1 MYSNNIISIFA
12 LNTFFMPDPI
22 VPAFTSFEEFEKF
35 NRQNPNQQIT
45 PQGASTSRGGQYSDF
60 KSGNSAFSVDAYTRK
75 RKEEVARAALEEEM
89 ARQEEEQEKIAIATA
104 KHQKEKIEQERLAL
118 EGLRE
123 EYATQ
128 EAQKLVEKKEALDA
142 GESIDKID
150 IVERQNRYE
159 NQLKNYKKLVTD
171 NPDAFN
177 EESKTIQEVEQL
189 LLEKK
194 SEGISPDWYEGFY
207 GPFSPEMWSSIK
219 GVGKTINEAFSSSP
233 TNTGIKAAIDAYTNS
248 NSTTGKEIGA
258 INSTLNFVTEAITS
272 PFNTLANFGDA
283 NKAQKALESLPQEKQ
298 DRYNQARETL
308 RKVNSPVIYSEI
320 KKWDEIIG
328 DLLKERKER
337 EYSIESSDYY
347 RLNSALHK
355 ARTSRKRLKDLYE
368 DNTDLSLSTIY
379 KEQFANNIL
388 DVSSIFYSDKIE
400 GNGQYLLFPNINSQI
415 AELAH
420 GGSMMGRT
428 LTEKVEDYKKKNNIT
443 EMTEEDYKNLQS
455 GMSNVDALLL
465 ETEIG
470 DSNAKQYVDQLG
482 SFSYK
487 TQIAAADSFGMIMS
501 FAGGSRISKG
511 IFSGLRR
518 VKYGKNA
525 LRVTKEVQKRLDL
538 IAARNMLGASSRFA
552 KPLGAGLNMGRRLAK
567 EATSVVAS
575 GVIDPT
581 FINEEIKSKGL
592 GWIRNN
598 EGAIIAGLGGRAYV
612 DYNIDLLKKQKKDHE
627 NFVDSV
633 GNPESLTGDKRD
645 AYEKSLVLLGR
656 KQKQKEEDY
665 TFDEMLENY
674 ELADTAVISDVLRG
688 FVQIG
693 TEKFAEI
700 YTSKA
705 LKGTGNLIS
714 KGLGKN
720 SKVKYLT
727 DKLRETRLTYN
738 SSSLGSLHKE
748 FNNISRKLFK
758 VDGQQVI
765 NSYPTEVVEEYIA
778 EGMQSLISFTRSGKE
793 GRDSLKQFGKMAFG
807 STDFAVD
814 VVAQT
819 ALTKGIFGGMGASGV
834 AGGYM
839 HSRIRSFKMK
849 QREATIRD
857 LNNKLASEQNP
868 DVRKKI
874 QANLNRVKKL
884 QKSSLEN
891 KTIFGKTNMVGRAI
905 GASSD
910 AVKARIDNMNAM
922 DSLLK
927 SLNKSGSLDQ
937 DTIDKLSLLDGTL
950 TSNSEFSREI
960 KELEKRG
967 KHKEAA
973 ELKNM
978 RMHTLIDNAIK
989 TDSVKD
995 LKASLSQSLNKVGSN
1010 NGSAIRAINN
1020 TIQTLEK
1027 VENHLAEF
1035 GETTRGKLG
1044 ATMIVNQELYK
1055 GWIQQNKEGRALM
1068 EVETIDDEFGDF
1080 YNQGDYGD
1088 LSYSDASLILN
1099 SLDNPFSEV
1108 DQKEKYESFEKL
1120 VNDFSTQ
1127 AKRTNSLGKY
1137 SASMFN
1143 ENQMSISLK
1152 ESARAYR
1159 QIINPTDQE
1168 VLAEK
1173 FMADNEGAFISFMK
1187 KNPKTF
1193 YKEGQLEEFLEEKFD
1208 DFGKLTTETQ
1218 EILSSD
1224 YRKIVLS
1231 QKSLLDKQVKDL
1243 HQSENAQTAKD
1254 QLETDSD
1261 VVLDEADKG
1270 VSETL
1275 EETKEVISENSQTG
1289 EVNEVDKIAELE
1301 SRKQEAKNNPVSE
1314 PESYAKAVDEY
1325 KQTELGGSEDAKTK
1339 KDNLVKQAQTKEG
1352 RAFVENK
1359 VAQLNYNED
1368 GTITV
1373 YRSGTIQ
1380 EGHNPATTDKKTAE
1394 LISSEREKQGLSSDI
1409 VEIKVQPTDISAIV
1423 PGIESE
1429 VLIRVDKNNA
1439 KRIKENT
1446 KKEQKTKEQLLSEKT
1461 KVEEE
1466 LIAIE
1471 KSLAFNKKAFAEG
1484 TYPFADSVFKDDV
1497 KKKEAKIKNLKWQLK
1512 KYNAEIAALN
1522 SKPTQQTKNTQQ
1534 TQNEAVED
1542 DPLKGMPFDTES
1554 DEMIDLGDIP
1564 RDSNPIVEKFKKDI
1578 KVIAAYFRTK
1588 GEKTSITFEDVFNMM
1603 VVNEENPGELLNMF
1617 TFASLQQA
1625 YEEIHTKAKSKSPAF
1640 RQGEIKM
1647 LENRLKKI
1655 FDKRVQNPKQE
1666 HVNLKAQTYSHVPLG
1681 TQTAKKETTSE
1692 FKAKQR
1698 QENTL
1703 GLEEQPQMVGE
1714 QKSGRIPRLG
1724 FLGLAFK
1731 RFLEKGVVITR
1742 TTDYFNLQLPDI
1754 DGRWDRVDPRPLL
1767 HPDTPNSFEVGV
1779 EIASE
1784 DSWDR
1789 IPVATEVKDEAGN
1802 PEYISFKNWVKE
1814 KESKD
1819 PNFRNTQE
1827 FFDKVPIYAT
1837 MDGKKVSF
1845 IHDQD
1850 WFNGYSVSAP
1860 FENEGDSYI
1869 HPRDAMNN
1877 VSWAYH
1883 INQAKKRNGEL
1894 RAKILQGKD
1903 PLRKLKVN
1911 KLQDKNVLNFIPTEE
1926 SDLIPLIQANPQA
1939 DLHVTTQNGRENFI
1953 NNHPKLKT
1961 GEWELTNKKDS
1972 TFEGVTGHTF
1982 ALFRVGSRIN
1992 DKGVKVKTYQAVKLH
2007 RQFAHNPNTDSEIE
2021 SVLRAFGMHT
2031 ALNKKARN
2039 KISKEFEYST
2049 ESARKQNNTLGR
2061 KYNKTLSTND
2071 GFINYFSMFFKITPK
2086 GVKKVDTELKRK
2098 KINDEYKAL
2107 IKKGLSSEEA
2117 QLQAVSKVDAEYKN
2131 NRGTNY
2137 LPVAMILEEA
2147 MSITNPI
2154 KRKEFLNEH
2163 LAQTTRAV
2171 DLQQNTKVAHISDTG
2186 VQDTGQTYKDYLMTT
2201 FQTSLKAFDMSTGNE
2216 ASVYS
2221 PVIQTIIEIEDESE
2235 STVNEEVTP
2244 TETEKVKPEVKPEKK
2259 TEEQH
2264 LAELQEAFSSQS
2276 TAPQGD
2282 VFIDHISGITY
2293 VANEEGQYIEVKDKA
2308 PKTEELQ
2315 KEEKEERTEVLEIEQ
2330 FVEDFLKTDID
2341 SHLEEDEM
2349 ITIGELEDM
2358 FQGTIAEVPYAKAR
2372 SFISLIQNTLTRK
2385 SDFRDKL
2392 SNRSIKII
2400 RAVAKRRVQLHSAPI
2415 IKKIEANL
2423 ESLQQL
2429 ENPTKR
2435 NLATIKALQQ
2445 NLAYFK
2451 ASVDSFE
2458 EFFKV
2463 ALEKSVSETDIDT
2476 SDYDS
2481 SSETEEI
2488 EKNYSK
2494 ESVEE
2499 TVKSRA
2505 TGKLKTLLSGI
2516 PQYNSKGEIS
2526 YGYGGVPNYLS
2537 LDDAYN
2543 LVLKALSI
2551 GVDPKADFDYLIT
2564 KLGATD
2570 NPSLNEIIKR
2580 LKNSDGQ
2587 LKNQFVVNTTMHS
2600 LTSRFLMFDVDYNGK
2615 TSLKVY
2621 DTNSSTTKRAVVDR
2635 WKDNVLSTKLYD
2647 ELGNF
2652 NSVHA
2657 QSLLKRF
2664 ADFSMDF
2671 DEVGQGQ
2678 LRKFLEDLGIEMH
2691 DKAWESIL
2699 NVGVTSGTKS
2709 YNLRQMFDSTKKG
2722 EKDLSLFT
2730 KINEFLQKGINNPE
2744 DYSSI
2749 GTNIFDDIS
2758 GLSSGLAQLEAEY
2771 NPELISTV
2779 FRDSGKTISTLVP
2792 PKFITDEVSKILE
2805 SANGDNKYI
2814 DEITQFPYSG
2824 NSLILQALVENPEFR
2839 DYYGVNHMSL
2849 TALKDR
2855 NKRTTGEKKYNEL
2868 DASETLMTALGFFQ
2882 DRKTST
2888 FSEKKEIDG
2897 IKVRMG
2903 QMMNQTMSDK
2913 STALSSGTVIYDIL
2927 SDLEEH
2933 FSMDIKS
2940 GLVTGLSDKLL
2951 SVMFDRV
2958 VSNQVLKIL
2967 DMHQRTTG
2975 STIKSYDK
2983 ASTLFIDIPGLNSL
2997 QIDGVNLVEYLYNVA
3012 KDNPLGGIDE
3022 NAVLEKIEE
3031 PVKALLSKIVNNE
3044 VENKIEVMQKFGV
3057 KKKGNSMID
3066 DKYIQ
3071 EHLKK
3076 PNASNPEVMKIAL
3089 YDFVFNDM
3097 IFKSEMN
3104 KLFISDLA
3112 LYHKHKFPEGKNIYQ
3127 LSTKEYVAMSKET
3140 GVNVGKRLALLI
3152 APGRKIASSTQK
3164 YEQIFLEDPVDISE
3178 NMSYLI
3184 KLFHPDKEEKLQS
3197 LLRTYIEEPS
3207 KENYNAFEKIAP
3219 EIAGYLQ
3226 LESADAQEYTTV
3238 GEHLNV
3244 MYLSGKLSEDEY
3256 NNLKTAYETGGFNSL
3271 TKEEKKIVL
3280 QPVKPVYTGIHND
3293 VEQGVRRVVY
3303 IKSSSIPLLPE
3314 LTKGTELDNLRVQME
3329 KLEEKGNFVRASY
3342 QTANKIG
3349 ASINTVDIRDPES
3362 LALINLENS
3371 GVTMTL
3377 DRSNFKIQQDVPHK
3391 SSKAKQDKV
3400 SMGTQIFKLLLGDGV
3415 LDVEGDVFPYKGK
3428 MISAEELKKNF
3439 NESFS
3444 IIYDNS
3450 YNSLLEEL
3458 GFLDGQGGDNPAFN
3472 DRIFKRNLSDLLK
3485 KEAETRGYDLKSV
3498 AGLELNKQGEFEIPL
3513 WLSSDSNRF
3522 ESLLNSIITN
3532 RIMQFKLPGN
3542 GFVAASENGTKF
3554 KKEFNDL
3561 SDSDKNDIIYLDGW
3575 NGVELKGTTDDNGEM
3590 KSAQIMIESKFKD
3603 SEGNLIDLF
3612 EQYNKVTKEG
3622 RYIFRDEQ
3630 GILRLKEGAID
3641 SELFNMFSFRTPTS
3655 GHVSSSSIEIVGILP
3670 STAGD
3675 QMVVPKNFTKQK
3687 GLDFDVD
3694 KETAYMLN
3702 HYLDTDENIQAINDA
3717 YREALQD
3724 LKYEDYSID
3733 PYIENFIFDQTNLS
3747 HTISE
3752 RDVRF
3757 TGYNI
3762 PKRKRPLIYKL
3773 ARIIAF
3779 EKDTTEDRKKKIEKL
3794 HKGLGELFGEDY
3806 IQDSQIIKDELIAQ
3820 INLDPKQY
3828 DKVLKQLIE
3837 DFSTRKAPIDEF
3849 IKNTQKKRFSKK
3861 VAKKIETKIAENDF
3875 IRTHLA
3881 VAKSPSTEIQK
3892 KFNKILSMSYA
3903 GSQAA
3908 KIEELNNEGNEAKL
3922 LAKIAAKHKVKTG
3935 KSMSDEA
3942 QIAAL
3947 EEQES
3952 LFTLLSHDYQK
3963 DKMDLGAVGKGA
3975 IGVYSVAITFASQ
3988 LQQAYGKTGMNKE
4001 EFTIGNY
4008 TSTSLGAVNT
4018 INPEKEAV
4026 DYSTADML
4034 GEKQNTS
4041 TDNEKEQILGRVG
4054 VDEISITAD
4063 AHGSLR
4069 GFGKDENGNSIM
4081 YQLLSQPIVKEF
4093 NKRLKESRGLLG
4105 DFIKEEDLINEI
4117 LEENGFDLVFVDIK
4131 NTDIGPAFFKRG
4143 DKKYLNP
4150 LPLGSSELTGNIMV
4164 DGIASGNTTQET
4176 QGEALKTYF
4185 ELLREGRSYIGKISS
4200 LNSNELGKSA
4210 VGVRVKRNK
4219 LIRTLSDEKMIPLF
4233 GEKVEYGTPGAF
4245 SFQKEVFG
4253 RVVSVGVMPTT
4264 PQGKIAIG
4272 GILAYEKLFS
4282 GLFPF
4287 SNEAVASQLDYV
4299 LSVMNVSEE
4308 YRSDE
4313 KYEEVFREMKKY
4325 IFSRVENNIISRNP
4339 NQVRRELMV
4348 DTSEN
4353 TSLSTYIKTVLK
4365 GKDRKYAKGVSA
4377 LLDNALVGKKLK
4389 YIVGKNEEEVSRIVY
4404 ENANSENIDEREL
4417 YEALPALVINDHPL
4431 PPKNGLPYSTKEL
4444 AEDLIRYSF
4453 LEGGIQEANQFMKF
4467 IPVELLSYFGR
4478 DNKSVSDAFQEVD
4491 KKKIDATFFTE
4502 LLKRFPKQYFQNNPA
4517 SAQKISTN
4525 KIVSNDGRILVT
4537 KFKKGEEKPIFYQV
4551 KDTKRNIQLFE
4562 LIDGGPNYRRVST
4575 MSTKRISQYNPNGE
4589 ALDVRANAEEN
4600 YTNSLDL
4607 IPESLKNLYESIEQG
4622 VSVKEM
4628 LESIMPLLIDEDVD
4642 KANFVEQLIKYVQ
4655 DGKVIF
4661 TESVGFMSTSA
4672 AGDVKINP
4680 LVFLK
4685 KAAINPSYVLDTL
4698 LHETI
4703 HTTTTRKIRE
4713 YFDVVNREYILK
4725 PGIKNV
4731 PSFVTDMIVLHN
4743 ESKKAVESY
4752 ILDNYDVSTEDVQA
4766 VKNMLGNRSVNVTTE
4781 LKNLFPD
4788 KNQEE
4793 LYKVVGL
4800 LYSVINPAEMMS
4812 NLMNDKTYFDILK
4825 NTKYKNTT
4833 DTLLD
4838 RIKEFFIE
4846 AVQNLFPDIKE
4857 GTLAKA
4863 VINNMFET
4871 MSEQYTALDK
4881 LNSQDEMIDIKKEE
4895 SKEEDSGM
4903 NTGIIFR
4910 RKEFEYKIEGFKDF
4924 VDNQSDEIIDIGS
4937 ENSYTFEETN
4947 SGQSV
4952 EDLIEYEDWADMT
4965 TAERNKFKE
4974 CN

>member
-1 MYSNNIISIFA
+1 MFTSKEAKQEHENNVQRDVENLKLLSKKQIKTVENLQELLKELQKDENLKEEYGVTNIDELLAELVNEEFVNKLKAKKFKGNESFFDKIVSYIVKLLGLNVSAYDIVYESLETLVENSSVDALSGSMQRVGKSASSNSATELSQLKKRLNELNKEINQIKTKYQAQRDA
-12 LNTFFMPDPI
+12 LNPKPTQQTSEVEKKGTINVYWGGKNSSKPKNHPERILSNLAERKFTWKGREYGSVEHAYQSNKSGTFDQATYGKYERIGGYGSKIRGKGTVAEMKAADSLGLMKQL
-22 VPAFTSFEEFEKF
+22 VVESFK
-35 NRQNPNQQIT
+35 QNPNSEAAKVLMKYENFTHNTNQLIDQ
-45 PQGASTSRGGQYSDF
+45 
-60 KSGNSAFSVDAYTRK
+60 AF
-75 RKEEVARAALEEEM
+75 
-89 ARQEEEQEKIAIATA
+89 
-104 KHQKEKIEQERLAL
+104 L
-118 EGLRE
+118 EGLKL
-123 EYATQ
+123 
-128 EAQKLVEKKEALDA
+128 AQK
-142 GESIDKID
+142 
-150 IVERQNRYE
+150 
-159 NQLKNYKKLVTD
+159 
-171 NPDAFN
+171 
-177 EESKTIQEVEQL
+177 
-189 LLEKK
+189 
-194 SEGISPDWYEGFY
+194 
-207 GPFSPEMWSSIK
+207 
-219 GVGKTINEAFSSSP
+219 
-233 TNTGIKAAIDAYTNS
+233 
-248 NSTTGKEIGA
+248 
-258 INSTLNFVTEAITS
+258 TL
-272 PFNTLANFGDA
+272 
-283 NKAQKALESLPQEKQ
+283 
-298 DRYNQARETL
+298 
-308 RKVNSPVIYSEI
+308 
-320 KKWDEIIG
+320 
-328 DLLKERKER
+328 
-337 EYSIESSDYY
+337 
-347 RLNSALHK
+347 
-355 ARTSRKRLKDLYE
+355 
-368 DNTDLSLSTIY
+368 
-379 KEQFANNIL
+379 
-388 DVSSIFYSDKIE
+388 
-400 GNGQYLLFPNINSQI
+400 
-415 AELAH
+415 
-420 GGSMMGRT
+420 
-428 LTEKVEDYKKKNNIT
+428 
-443 EMTEEDYKNLQS
+443 
-455 GMSNVDALLL
+455 
-465 ETEIG
+465 
-470 DSNAKQYVDQLG
+470 
-482 SFSYK
+482 
-487 TQIAAADSFGMIMS
+487 
-501 FAGGSRISKG
+501 
-511 IFSGLRR
+511 
-518 VKYGKNA
+518 
-525 LRVTKEVQKRLDL
+525 
-538 IAARNMLGASSRFA
+538 
-552 KPLGAGLNMGRRLAK
+552 
-567 EATSVVAS
+567 
-575 GVIDPT
+575 
-581 FINEEIKSKGL
+581 
-592 GWIRNN
+592 
-598 EGAIIAGLGGRAYV
+598 
-612 DYNIDLLKKQKKDHE
+612 
-627 NFVDSV
+627 
-633 GNPESLTGDKRD
+633 
-645 AYEKSLVLLGR
+645 
-656 KQKQKEEDY
+656 
-665 TFDEMLENY
+665 
-674 ELADTAVISDVLRG
+674 
-688 FVQIG
+688 
-693 TEKFAEI
+693 
-700 YTSKA
+700 
-705 LKGTGNLIS
+705 
-714 KGLGKN
+714 
-720 SKVKYLT
+720 
-727 DKLRETRLTYN
+727 
-738 SSSLGSLHKE
+738 
-748 FNNISRKLFK
+748 
-758 VDGQQVI
+758 
-765 NSYPTEVVEEYIA
+765 
-778 EGMQSLISFTRSGKE
+778 
-793 GRDSLKQFGKMAFG
+793 
-807 STDFAVD
+807 
-814 VVAQT
+814 
-819 ALTKGIFGGMGASGV
+819 
-834 AGGYM
+834 
-839 HSRIRSFKMK
+839 
-849 QREATIRD
+849 
-857 LNNKLASEQNP
+857 
-868 DVRKKI
+868 
-874 QANLNRVKKL
+874 
-884 QKSSLEN
+884 
-891 KTIFGKTNMVGRAI
+891 
-905 GASSD
+905 
-910 AVKARIDNMNAM
+910 
-922 DSLLK
+922 
-927 SLNKSGSLDQ
+927 
-937 DTIDKLSLLDGTL
+937 
-950 TSNSEFSREI
+950 
-960 KELEKRG
+960 
-967 KHKEAA
+967 
-973 ELKNM
+973 
-978 RMHTLIDNAIK
+978 
-989 TDSVKD
+989 
-995 LKASLSQSLNKVGSN
+995 
-1010 NGSAIRAINN
+1010 
-1020 TIQTLEK
+1020 
-1027 VENHLAEF
+1027 
-1035 GETTRGKLG
+1035 
-1044 ATMIVNQELYK
+1044 
-1055 GWIQQNKEGRALM
+1055 
-1068 EVETIDDEFGDF
+1068 
-1080 YNQGDYGD
+1080 
-1088 LSYSDASLILN
+1088 
-1099 SLDNPFSEV
+1099 
-1108 DQKEKYESFEKL
+1108 
-1120 VNDFSTQ
+1120 
-1127 AKRTNSLGKY
+1127 
-1137 SASMFN
+1137 
-1143 ENQMSISLK
+1143 
-1152 ESARAYR
+1152 
-1159 QIINPTDQE
+1159 
-1168 VLAEK
+1168 
-1173 FMADNEGAFISFMK
+1173 
-1187 KNPKTF
+1187 
-1193 YKEGQLEEFLEEKFD
+1193 
-1208 DFGKLTTETQ
+1208 
-1218 EILSSD
+1218 
-1224 YRKIVLS
+1224 
-1231 QKSLLDKQVKDL
+1231 
-1243 HQSENAQTAKD
+1243 
-1254 QLETDSD
+1254 
-1261 VVLDEADKG
+1261 
-1270 VSETL
+1270 
-1275 EETKEVISENSQTG
+1275 
-1289 EVNEVDKIAELE
+1289 
-1301 SRKQEAKNNPVSE
+1301 
-1314 PESYAKAVDEY
+1314 
-1325 KQTELGGSEDAKTK
+1325 
-1339 KDNLVKQAQTKEG
+1339 
-1352 RAFVENK
+1352 
-1359 VAQLNYNED
+1359 
-1368 GTITV
+1368 
-1373 YRSGTIQ
+1373 
-1380 EGHNPATTDKKTAE
+1380 
-1394 LISSEREKQGLSSDI
+1394 
-1409 VEIKVQPTDISAIV
+1409 
-1423 PGIESE
+1423 
-1429 VLIRVDKNNA
+1429 
-1439 KRIKENT
+1439 
-1446 KKEQKTKEQLLSEKT
+1446 
-1461 KVEEE
+1461 
-1466 LIAIE
+1466 
-1471 KSLAFNKKAFAEG
+1471 
-1484 TYPFADSVFKDDV
+1484 
-1497 KKKEAKIKNLKWQLK
+1497 
-1512 KYNAEIAALN
+1512 
-1522 SKPTQQTKNTQQ
+1522 SKPTQQVTNKKQSELDDAVNSFIFENK
-1534 TQNEAVED
+1534 NEAVED

-1564 RDSNPIVEKFKKDI
+1564 RDSNPVVEKFKKDI
-1578 KVIAAYFRTK
+1578 KVIAAYFRAK
-1588 GEKTSITFEDVFNMM
+1588 GEKTSITLEDVFNMM

-1655 FDKRVQNPKQE
+1655 FNKGVQNPKQE

-1692 FKAKQR
+1692 FKAR
-1698 QENTL
+1698 QIRENTL

-1714 QKSGRIPRLG
+1714 QKSGMIPRLG

-1894 RAKILQGKD
+1894 RAKILQGKN

-2039 KISKEFEYST
+2039 KISKEFKYST

-2098 KINDEYKAL
+2098 KINDEYEAL
-2107 IKKGLSSEEA
+2107 IKKGLNSEEA

-2147 MSITNPI
+2147 MSITNSI

-2221 PVIQTIIEIEDESE
+2221 PVIQTIIEIEDGSE

-2264 LAELQEAFSSQS
+2264 LAELQENFSSQS

-2282 VFIDHISGITY
+2282 VFTDYISGITY

-2341 SHLEEDEM
+2341 SYLEEDEM
-2349 ITIGELEDM
+2349 ITIGELEDT

-2423 ESLQQL
+2423 EALQQL

-2564 KLGATD
+2564 KLEATD

-2621 DTNSSTTKRAVVDR
+2621 DTNSSTTKRAVVDI
-2635 WKDNVLSTKLYD
+2635 WKDNVLTTKLYD

-2664 ADFSMDF
+2664 ADFPMDF

-2730 KINEFLQKGINNPE
+2730 KINEFLKKGIKNPE

-2888 FSEKKEIDG
+2888 FSKKKEIDG

-2933 FSMDIKS
+2933 FSMDTKS

-2951 SVMFDRV
+2951 SVMFDRI

-3031 PVKALLSKIVNNE
+3031 PVKALLSKIVDNE
-3044 VENKIEVMQKFGV
+3044 VENKIEIMQKFGV
-3057 KKKGNSMID
+3057 KEKGNSMID

-3140 GVNVGKRLALLI
+3140 GVNIGKRLALLI

-3349 ASINTVDIRDPES
+3349 ASVNTVDIRDPES

-3498 AGLELNKQGEFEIPL
+3498 AGLKLNKQGEFEIPL

-3779 EKDTTEDRKKKIEKL
+3779 EKDTTEDRKEKIEKL

-3837 DFSTRKAPIDEF
+3837 DFSARKAPIDEF

-3988 LQQAYGKTGMNKE
+3988 LQQAYGRAGMYIG

-4008 TSTSLGAVNT
+4008 TSTFLGAVNT
-4018 INPEKEAV
+4018 IKTERDIEELIVDDYVSIYVGDGNTINPKKRV
-4026 DYSTADML
+4026 VHYSTADML
-4034 GEKQNTS
+4034 AEKQNTS

-4105 DFIKEEDLINEI
+4105 DSIKEKDLINEI
-4117 LEENGFDLVFVDIK
+4117 LKENGFDLVFVNIEG
-4131 NTDIGPAFFKRG
+4131 TDIGPAFFKRG

-4150 LPLGSSELTGNIMV
+4150 LPLGSSELTGNSMV
-4164 DGIASGNTTQET
+4164 DGIASGNTTQEI

-4185 ELLREGRSYIGKISS
+4185 ELLREGRGYIGKISS

-4219 LIRTLSDEKMIPLF
+4219 LVRALSDERMIPLF
-4233 GEKVEYGTPGAF
+4233 GEEVEYGTPGAF
-4245 SFQKEVFG
+4245 SFLKEIAGIVIP
-4253 RVVSVGVMPTT
+4253 VGVMPTT

-4299 LSVMNVSEE
+4299 LSIMNVPEE

-4313 KYEEVFREMKKY
+4313 KYEEIFREMKKY

-4348 DTSEN
+4348 DTPEN

-4365 GKDRKYAKGVSA
+4365 GKNKKYAKGVSA

-4389 YIVGKNEEEVSRIVY
+4389 YIVGKNEEEVFRIVY

-4417 YEALPALVINDHPL
+4417 YEALPALVINDLPL
-4431 PPKNGLPYSTKEL
+4431 PPKDELPYSTKEL
-4444 AEDLIRYSF
+4444 AEDLIRYAF

-4478 DNKSVSDAFQEVD
+4478 DNKSVSDAFQELD
-4491 KKKIDATFFTE
+4491 KKKIDATFFNE

-4517 SAQKISTN
+4517 SAQKIPTN
-4525 KIVSNDGRILVT
+4525 KIVSNDGRILVAR
-4537 KFKKGEEKPIFYQV
+4537 FKIGEKMPRFYQV

-4562 LIDGGPNYRRVST
+4562 LINGGPNYKRVPT

-4589 ALDVRANAEEN
+4589 VLDVRADTEEN

-4622 VSVKEM
+4622 VSVKEV
-4628 LESIMPLLIDEDVD
+4628 LESIMPFLIDEDVD

-4655 DGKVIF
+4655 DGKVVF

-4725 PGIKNV
+4725 PEIKNV

-4812 NLMNDKTYFDILK
+4812 TLMNDKTYFDILK

-4881 LNSQDEMIDIKKEE
+4881 LDSQDEMIDIKKEE

-4903 NTGIIFR
+4903 NTGIIFK

-4924 VDNQSDEIIDIGS
+4924 VDNQSDEMIDVDNLPKSIANGFSTKLKEKIFKVGKIPFEKIELKDIDLYVKKKSDTEFSLAVDNKGKGIFGKVSAVLDFQRRDLESSAIYNPNPNGFILWDKFLSSDVASAPKSKVIVDNRFFIAIGALKALQENGINSIEFPENFLKDFKREYGQLLVTENSSIGFSDTIDSRLKTVKINIKDLINILNIKSNKKIYSENKDEPVIVSSTLFTAMPDISEKEIRSIYDNYVSLMGIAREGKEIPYKSFKILLNTYQVIKDGDTYIFGQYNTENAVFLSRVNSSPNSKTLLSETLPKLVKQGIDVISLVPKDVATKYKRSGYSISKEGYVYNFKGEDMTKYLTTTNPNKIKAIFNKDISEITGKEIEKYNKNQTLAYTPVEIQGSLVEKAGKDLNKILETYLSQFGIVVKDIESIKKNLGIDEVGFADILSKIAYIKDKKDLPPIAGEFIAYMMQYNPLVSDIIKELSQTNNYKKLDKAEYFKIIGGLISEDLQNKLNENYSASLLQKLKQLIKDFFSLLNNTPLDLINKNVGIISNNILQQNKKLIAASLYKPGAFGKKTKQVSLEEALESDKFGKSIIYKLAIRGFILTGSTSLGEQGTIQRPDENLLHDIDWVSPFSREETERIFKEVYPESYKIRDIYGNDYVTDTWLIVPEGYKLKNITSESSYNIITSYDIIDNNGKTVGTYRLKKQENNNQTEEVVTGIEGKVIDFFTYEKFNQNPPLVKDGIKLANWKDIFKAKLEYARYKDIWDYNRFIPNENVDIGS
-4937 ENSYTFEETN
+4937 ENSYIFEETN